1 MYTKDQLNEMYKT
14 LGKNKYVFLQSLV
27 SIQTIHSL
35 DEHIDTFVA
44 KFIPAAGSY
53 YQCILRDLL
62 R

>member
-14 LGKNKYVFLQSLV
+14 LGKNIDISDELLEDGWIGIPQSIL
-27 SIQTIHSL
+27 
-35 DEHIDTFVA
+35 
-44 KFIPAAGSY
+44 